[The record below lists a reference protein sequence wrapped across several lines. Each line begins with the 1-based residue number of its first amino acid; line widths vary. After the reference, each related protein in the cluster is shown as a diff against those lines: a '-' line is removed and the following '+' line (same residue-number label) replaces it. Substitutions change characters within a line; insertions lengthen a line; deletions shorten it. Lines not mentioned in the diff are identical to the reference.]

1 MVDHVFELLFV
12 LRCPVVS
19 VELESLVVHLEMVN
33 AIGPGGLDGPGIA
46 PLTGFQQHPHGNDL
60 IKKRIWSLLTTLAT
74 PSIRSEII
82 EIV

>member
-33 AIGPGGLDGPGIA
+33 GIGPGGLDVPGIA

-60 IKKRIWSLLTTLAT
+60 IKKRIWSLL
-74 PSIRSEII
+74 
-82 EIV
+82 